1 MTVIAFLNEHSHQTP
16 DGVSDADAK
25 ISVEHFIDV
34 AIQLRKTF
42 PRLAL
47 VAAFP
52 LLQVPLGATYSL
64 SHWIAGA
71 SRERR
76 SFLLSLA
83 NHAPFSKAAD
93 LLPNVDVIG
102 YVYFDG
108 APFDGLELEAIGLA
122 DLYESFAISFD
133 LDERWRIPLVPIRSD
148 QINSAGA
155 ITRRSAKVLHV
166 CLIEHCETHRESL
179 IGLARSA
186 KEPTQIWKYRAD
198 LFPYLRFLPKVE
210 EDLTDIHALALP
222 HVLKWLYQMNDF
234 VYAWRDSGKA
244 IPQYPPHT
252 TDEGETRSRLCWFRD
267 CEGEQ
272 CFSWHGRFTPG
283 AGRIHFRLSAPEQKV
298 VIGYIGQKLERRL
311 VR

>member
-42 PRLAL
+42 PRFAL

-71 SRERR
+71 SRKAK
-76 SFLLSLA
+76 LSA
-83 NHAPFSKAAD
+83 FAGQYAQFSKAAD

-102 YVYFDG
+102 YVCFDG

-122 DLYESFAISFD
+122 DSIKSFAISFD

-155 ITRRSAKVLHV
+155 ITHRSAKVLPYY
-166 CLIEHCETHRESL
+166 LL
-179 IGLARSA
+179 D
-186 KEPTQIWKYRAD
+186 RA
-198 LFPYLRFLPKVE
+198 LRKF
-210 EDLTDIHALALP
+210 T
-222 HVLKWLYQMNDF
+222 
-234 VYAWRDSGKA
+234 G
-244 IPQYPPHT
+244 
-252 TDEGETRSRLCWFRD
+252 SR
-267 CEGEQ
+267 
-272 CFSWHGRFTPG
+272 
-283 AGRIHFRLSAPEQKV
+283 
-298 VIGYIGQKLERRL
+298 
-311 VR
+311 